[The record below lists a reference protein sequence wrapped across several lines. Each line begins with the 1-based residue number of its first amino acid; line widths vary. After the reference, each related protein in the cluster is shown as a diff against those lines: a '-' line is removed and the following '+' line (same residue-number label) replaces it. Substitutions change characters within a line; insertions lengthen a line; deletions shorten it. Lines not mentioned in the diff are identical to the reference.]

1 MSSRRRSRFVR
12 SVATSLLLATLTSTF
27 GELARAAEPTRS
39 LVRLSPSFTTANIAE
54 WSEATK
60 EPKCMTLDCVRL
72 RLAKHPT
79 LRMKGE
85 FGRFVG
91 TIDDFGSDTLSGFT
105 VDDEW
110 AGERPAGPVAWSS
123 ISSLDMK
130 VSNSGSGAMGGAL
143 IGGLLG
149 GILATAIAGA
159 AAVVPSFFGEE
170 PDLAPAV
177 ITGVAVGGL
186 LGMGIGV
193 AATSHSTHWEPLYAR
208 P

>member
-1 MSSRRRSRFVR
+1 MRSRRRSRFVR
-12 SVATSLLLATLTSTF
+12 SVATSLLLATLASTF
-27 GELARAAEPTRS
+27 GELAQAAEPTRS
-39 LVRLSPSFTTANIAE
+39 MVRLSPSFTAANISE
-54 WSEATK
+54 WSGSSK
-60 EPKCMTLDCVRL
+60 EPKCRTLDCVRL

-91 TIDDFGSDTLSGFT
+91 TIDEFGSDSLSGFT

-130 VSNSGSGAMGGAL
+130 VSNSGPGAMGGAL
-143 IGGLLG
+143 IGALVG
-149 GILATAIAGA
+149 GILVTAIAA
-159 AAVVPSFFGEE
+159 SASIIPSLFGEE
-170 PDLAPAV
+170 PDLTPAA
-177 ITGVAVGGL
+177 ITGAAVGGL
-186 LGMGIGV
+186 IGMGIG
-193 AATSHSTHWEPLYAR
+193 ATATTGSTHWEPLYAR